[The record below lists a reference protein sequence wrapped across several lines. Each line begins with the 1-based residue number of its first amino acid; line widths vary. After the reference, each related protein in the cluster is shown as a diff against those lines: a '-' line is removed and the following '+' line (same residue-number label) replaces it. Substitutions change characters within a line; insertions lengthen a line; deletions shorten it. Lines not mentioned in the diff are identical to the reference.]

1 VSSPRP
7 KRLKS
12 FDYLGCHR
20 YFVTCCVAGRRRL
33 FVSDSL
39 VNVLR
44 SQILQSAS
52 LKDFAI
58 LAYTFMPDHLHMRA
72 GIVERALDYPYSSS
86 VETDLD

>member
-1 VSSPRP
+1 
-7 KRLKS
+7 
-12 FDYLGCHR
+12 
-20 YFVTCCVAGRRRL
+20 
-33 FVSDSL
+33 